1 MDRSIRMRTSLS
13 QMIAKGDSNIAQTDA
28 IALAAHKMVKLY
40 VYVVT
45 HLNVR
50 KDSLNARCTMHD
62 AIIMHYYGYLPE
74 CSLHSFIGCF
84 LFASQPSPSLYN
96 SQIDNKWY
104 ICAGIGDTSISIGMV
119 IIHQIMF
126 YIVYDIVFKHA

>member
-62 AIIMHYYGYLPE
+62 ARCDYYAL
-74 CSLHSFIGCF
+74 LW
-84 LFASQPSPSLYN
+84 LFAGMLVTFIHRLFS
-96 SQIDNKWY
+96 
-104 ICAGIGDTSISIGMV
+104 ICLAAITISV
-119 IIHQIMF
+119 QF
-126 YIVYDIVFKHA
+126 TNR